1 MKMAGAGL
9 AAAVAAY
16 ACYGGTKPAAEGPPP
31 AGSVEL
37 YVNGERV
44 VVPCVSLPSFS
55 FLRALFLRTHI
66 PHKRSHSLSFRAG
79 RTTSTRA

>member
-31 AGSVEL
+31 AGAVEL

-44 VVPCVSLPSFS
+44 VVPCVSLPHSPFCARSFCARIS
-55 FLRALFLRTHI
+55 
-66 PHKRSHSLSFRAG
+66 HKRSHSLSFRAG

>member
-31 AGSVEL
+31 AGAVEL

-44 VVPCVSLPSFS
+44 VVPCVSLPHPPSA
-55 FLRALFLRTHI
+55 RALSAHAYPTQAL
-66 PHKRSHSLSFRAG
+66 PHQLPL
-79 RTTSTRA
+79 T